1 MAPLFWLIRGTKSC
15 SRLPY
20 SSSVDIV
27 SRSLPIRRISTSGGT
42 FRSGTAPGFLLPA
55 STCCARAICM
65 VEQISFTMSSA
76 LVPSPP
82 PTTSFSAPAPAPE
95 NSEPSPLPPL
105 PPPLP
110 PLPPPLPPLPP
121 PLPPEPP
128 LCNRVMLS
136 PEPPP
141 TPLPPAPLPPL
152 PPLMRFSFAGP
163 SALLLRGSLRLEAMA
178 RSMATTLSLPPFCA
192 WFRDCHCF
200 AARWRSS
207 ELKVFPL
214 LAARAAKVWPM
225 GAPMMSSPFSSAS
238 HTLERSSE
246 RALVP
251 GGGRASPSSSPS
263 TRNFKN
269 SASSG
274 SLTPCTSK

>member
-1 MAPLFWLIRGTKSC
+1 MFTRERSLCVTNEMAPLFWLIRGTKSC

-65 VEQISFTMSSA
+65 VDEISFTMSSA

-95 NSEPSPLPPL
+95 NSEPSL
-105 PPPLP
+105 
-110 PLPPPLPPLPP
+110 LPPLPP

-128 LCNRVMLS
+128 LFNRVPLP

-141 TPLPPAPLPPL
+141 TPLPPPPLPPL
-152 PPLMRFSFAGP
+152 PPLVRFWFAAPSF
-163 SALLLRGSLRLEAMA
+163 LLLRGSLRLEAMA

-269 SASSG
+269 SESSG
-274 SLTPCTSK
+274 SLIP